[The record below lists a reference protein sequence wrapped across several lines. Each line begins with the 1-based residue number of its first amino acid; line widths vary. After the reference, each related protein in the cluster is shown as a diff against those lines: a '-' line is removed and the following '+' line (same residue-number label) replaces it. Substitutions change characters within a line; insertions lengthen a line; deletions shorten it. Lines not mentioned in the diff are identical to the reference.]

1 MSKLTDRGFEISKN
15 VLFSM
20 MAKKAKELLG
30 KPFKIGF
37 ILKSSYDK
45 LIDVKSEKSGF
56 GQLIDV
62 MFTFIRLVKAYI
74 NGSYRNVSTQS
85 LISGIAV
92 LLYVLTPIDLVPDF
106 IPVIGMMD
114 DLSLMAWFINNFQEE
129 INKFTAWESNTDAD
143 SSESVVQAS

>member
-1 MSKLTDRGFEISKN
+1 MSELTDRGLKISKN
-15 VLFSM
+15 VLFNM
-20 MAKKAKELLG
+20 MANKAKDLLG

-37 ILKSSYDK
+37 VLKSAYDK

-56 GQLIDV
+56 GQVIDV
-62 MFTFIRLVKAYI
+62 MFQFIRLVKAYI
-74 NGSYRNVSTQS
+74 NGSYRQVSTQS
-85 LISGIAV
+85 LVSGIAV

-114 DLSLMAWFINNFQEE
+114 DLSLMAWFIGNFQEE
-129 INKFTAWESNTDAD
+129 ITKFSVWESNTDAD